1 MKKFTLGLAAAAALS
16 MASAAN
22 AAITVGSTG
31 TTAGTFQYTITDNVG
46 IPNRMTFDTINA
58 PSGSVTSY
66 FDFSESFASIGV
78 FSVTAAT
85 LPNST
90 VTLVELLTGALVPI
104 TTAGPA
110 THSVTLTSGALAA
123 NTTYRFR
130 YTVNLGSAGNVSGN
144 AAFYP
149 VPEPATWAMML
160 LGFGGIG
167 FAMRRRRGQ
176 QTLAQIA

>member
-1 MKKFTLGLAAAAALS
+1 MRKIALGLTAAMALS
-16 MASAAN
+16 VASTAN
-22 AAITVGSTG
+22 AAITIGTTG
-31 TTAGTFQYTITDNVG
+31 TTAGTLNVVVTDNVG
-46 IPNRMTFDTINA
+46 NPNKLTFDTVNVPA
-58 PSGSVTSY
+58 GSVTSY
-66 FDFSESFASIGV
+66 FDFQESFASVGIFTV
-78 FSVTAAT
+78 AAAT

-104 TTAGPA
+104 TTAGPSA
-110 THSVTLTSGALAA
+110 NSATLTTGALAA

-130 YTVNLGSAGNVSGN
+130 YTVNMGSAGNVSGN

-167 FAMRRRRGQ
+167 FAMRRRGQ
-176 QTLAQIA
+176 QALAQIA